1 MHTYSLTLILAG
13 LLGILSLADP
23 GRALSQTEA
32 GKTDT
37 LQALSIYLEQ
47 DRKAGDAW
55 AVRKQLLV
63 RHSQSAPT
71 SGTSLREDEQ
81 KAAITPANAKKAILV
96 FHQLRKTIGE
106 DNFGRTARELL
117 DQRAAGN
124 DSWDRIKTLFEKG
137 ADRDLSGFFSQ
148 WLDRKGLPDLRIENA
163 STRRNGSRYEVSF
176 DVVQKGEVYALEVP
190 FFIAFPGGGGRTETV
205 NLDAAHKHVVLVLD
219 QEPSEIVMDPD
230 YDLPRT
236 LSDDELPPLL
246 STLLYDE
253 KPVIAPSAPD
263 RDRYAPLIEALK
275 QRGAEE
281 RDAAGIRDS
290 DIKTS
295 SFLAP
300 GSDNALVS
308 RLFGTTG
315 PVQGEV
321 WLRARKNPWNPR
333 KVVVIARATG
343 GAMQMPADVI
353 ERYGDFSEVWF
364 SRQGAR
370 TSTEGSLRGVHM
382 ELRAP
387 AVAIDLS
394 TVRTL
399 DDAIKS
405 AAGKRIVYI
414 GEYHDQHAHHA
425 VQLEMIKSLYQQ
437 DRKLAIGMEMFQ
449 RPFQKVLD
457 DYVAG
462 VIDER
467 AFLKGTEYFK
477 RWVFDY
483 NLYKPILDFAREKRI
498 PVIAL
503 NQRKEITE
511 KVSKSGLDALT
522 DEERKDLPQQMDFS
536 DTPYRE
542 RLKAVFD
549 QHKGSAERNFD
560 FFYQAQVLWDETM
573 ALSLDEFI
581 RKNPD
586 HRVTV
591 IAGGGHLAYGS
602 GIPKRAFRR
611 NALPYFIVLNDGDV
625 DRDIAHYL
633 IMPEPLE
640 GVSAPKLMAA
650 LMAEN
655 GQVRVIDLPEDS
667 VSRKAGIRTGDRI
680 LSLDNQKVE
689 SVEDIKLFL
698 FYKKPEETVNVKV
711 LRKRLFPGDRELDFA
726 VIL

>member
-1 MHTYSLTLILAG
+1 
-13 LLGILSLADP
+13 
-23 GRALSQTEA
+23 
-32 GKTDT
+32 
-37 LQALSIYLEQ
+37 
-47 DRKAGDAW
+47 
-55 AVRKQLLV
+55 
-63 RHSQSAPT
+63 
-71 SGTSLREDEQ
+71 
-81 KAAITPANAKKAILV
+81 
-96 FHQLRKTIGE
+96 
-106 DNFGRTARELL
+106 
-117 DQRAAGN
+117 
-124 DSWDRIKTLFEKG
+124 
-137 ADRDLSGFFSQ
+137 
-148 WLDRKGLPDLRIENA
+148 
-163 STRRNGSRYEVSF
+163 
-176 DVVQKGEVYALEVP
+176 
-190 FFIAFPGGGGRTETV
+190 
-205 NLDAAHKHVVLVLD
+205 
-219 QEPSEIVMDPD
+219 
-230 YDLPRT
+230 
-236 LSDDELPPLL
+236 
-246 STLLYDE
+246 
-253 KPVIAPSAPD
+253 
-263 RDRYAPLIEALK
+263 
-275 QRGAEE
+275 
-281 RDAAGIRDS
+281 
-290 DIKTS
+290 
-295 SFLAP
+295 
-300 GSDNALVS
+300 
-308 RLFGTTG
+308 
-315 PVQGEV
+315 
-321 WLRARKNPWNPR
+321 
-333 KVVVIARATG
+333 
-343 GAMQMPADVI
+343 
-353 ERYGDFSEVWF
+353 
-364 SRQGAR
+364 
-370 TSTEGSLRGVHM
+370 
-382 ELRAP
+382 
-387 AVAIDLS
+387 
-394 TVRTL
+394 
-399 DDAIKS
+399 
-405 AAGKRIVYI
+405 YI

-586 HRVTV
+586 HRVAV
-591 IAGGGHLAYGS
+591 IAGGGHIAYGS

-633 IMPEPLE
+633 IMPEPLD